1 VEGTGDM
8 ASVAGG
14 HPAMMEQKEVYNPMN
29 IPDVD
34 K

>member
-14 HPAMMEQKEVYNPMN
+14 HTGMEQKEVYNPMN